1 MCIFLFICVYVASL
15 FFHADKC
22 RMSYCFHYPLFTNP
36 YNFFFVRFYIPGK
49 KWRINF
55 FIQVFF
61 PGVYCSYELLCV
73 CVYFIFR
80 LLFFPLNPIFFSRS
94 CQFRVCYAMV
104 KIFAIKN
111 AIFSLFCHQFIWH
124 GFLPLANACIW
135 YNGYLIFRFETNIF
149 VLVRCLARFWPVL
162 REINWLV
169 AVANYGLQS
178 FSAPFFKKTEH
189 KHFQSIYFPRL
200 DTNIDL
206 VHEFGTQTKKKQQQN
221 RAHTK

>member
-1 MCIFLFICVYVASL
+1 MCIFHFICVYVASL

-61 PGVYCSYELLCV
+61 PGVYCSYELFCV
-73 CVYFIFR
+73 C
-80 LLFFPLNPIFFSRS
+80 LFYISVALFPLNPIFFSRL

-111 AIFSLFCHQFIWH
+111 AIFSWFCHQFIWH
-124 GFLPLANACIW
+124 GFLPLANAYDTTVILFF
-135 YNGYLIFRFETNIF
+135 GSKPTFL
-149 VLVRCLARFWPVL
+149 FWFDV
-162 REINWLV
+162 WLV
-169 AVANYGLQS
+169 
-178 FSAPFFKKTEH
+178 FDWCFEK
-189 KHFQSIYFPRL
+189 
-200 DTNIDL
+200 
-206 VHEFGTQTKKKQQQN
+206 
-221 RAHTK
+221 